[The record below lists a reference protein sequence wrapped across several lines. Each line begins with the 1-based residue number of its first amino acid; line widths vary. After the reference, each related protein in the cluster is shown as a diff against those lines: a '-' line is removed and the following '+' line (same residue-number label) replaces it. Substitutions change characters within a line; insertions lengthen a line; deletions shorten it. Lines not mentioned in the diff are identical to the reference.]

1 MTRIGLFG
9 LLGSGNL
16 GNDGS
21 LRAMLDHL
29 RAAHPDARIDAL
41 CGGPDWL
48 RTTYGVEATPLYRDT
63 EFRTASGL
71 RSAAAKVVAK
81 LGEVVRTAAWVR
93 RHDLVIVPGMGVLE
107 ATLPLRPWGFP
118 YSLFVLCATGRVFG
132 TPVALVS
139 VGAGPIRDRGIRWL
153 VTRAARLAAFR
164 SYRDGRSR
172 DALAAMGVD
181 VSADRVYPDL
191 AFALPSPDT
200 HADTGCVGVGVMA
213 YRGGPDDRARAEVIH
228 RGYVT
233 KVTALVRRLVEDG
246 RRVRLFTGDRID
258 ATVVEEIVA
267 ALPGAPVTAAAVST
281 LDELLAE
288 LARVDVVVASR
299 FHNVLCALKLG
310 KPTLS
315 LGYATKND
323 VLMETMGLGGY
334 CHSIR
339 GFDVD
344 RVLDQLAELERR
356 TPELTGT
363 LLVRAKEQ
371 RRLLDEQFAHLATLL
386 PGEVRA

>member
-29 RAAHPDARIDAL
+29 GAAHPDARIDAL
-41 CGGPDWL
+41 CGGPEWV
-48 RTTYGVEATPLYRDT
+48 RATYGIEATALYRDT
-63 EFRTASGL
+63 EFRTASGV
-71 RSAAAKVVAK
+71 RSAVAKVAGK

-118 YSLFVLCATGRVFG
+118 YSLFLLCLSGRLFG

-139 VGAGPIRDRGIRWL
+139 VGAGPIRDRAIRWL

-164 SYRDGRSR
+164 SYRDARSR

-181 VSADRVYPDL
+181 VSRDRVYPDL
-191 AFALPSPDT
+191 AFALPTPDGR
-200 HADTGCVGVGVMA
+200 ADTGCVGVGVMA
-213 YRGGPDDRARAEVIH
+213 YRGGPDDRARAEEIH
-228 RGYVT
+228 ADYLA
-233 KVTALVRRLVEDG
+233 KVKALVRRLVEDG
-246 RRVRLFTGDRID
+246 RSVRLFVGDRLD
-258 ATVVEEIVA
+258 SAVVDEVMA
-267 ALPGAPVTAAAVST
+267 DLPVTAAEVST
-281 LDELLAE
+281 LDELLGE
-288 LARVDVVVASR
+288 LAGVDVVVASR

-310 KPTLS
+310 RPTVS
-315 LGYATKND
+315 LGYAAKND
-323 VLMETMGLGGY
+323 VLMDTMGLGAY

-339 GFDVD
+339 DFDVD
-344 RVLDQLAELERR
+344 RVLGQVAELERR
-356 TPELTGT
+356 APEVTGT

-371 RRLLDEQFAHLATLL
+371 RELLDEQFAHLATLL
-386 PGEVRA
+386 PTEVRA